1 VIALPLAIA
10 LGQVSSRWL
19 SDVLFELTPTDAASF
34 TAAAAVL
41 IVVGVCAAAVP
52 TRRASRVDPMVAL
65 RE

>member
-1 VIALPLAIA
+1 
-10 LGQVSSRWL
+10 VSSRWL

-52 TRRASRVDPMVAL
+52 TRRASRVDPIVAL